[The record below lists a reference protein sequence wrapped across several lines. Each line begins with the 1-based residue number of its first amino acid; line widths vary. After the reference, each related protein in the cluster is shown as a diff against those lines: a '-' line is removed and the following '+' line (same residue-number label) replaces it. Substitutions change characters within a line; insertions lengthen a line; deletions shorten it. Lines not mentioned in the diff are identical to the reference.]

1 MTLSTNITDTTNE
14 ATTKRRV
21 ISLSERTYNR
31 LAKFGRW
38 SESADDLINRILNER
53 EGKEVSEQS
62 AS

>member
-14 ATTKRRV
+14 ANTKRRV
-21 ISLSERTYNR
+21 ISLSKKTYNR

-38 SESADDLINRILNER
+38 AESADDIINRILDER
-53 EGKEVSEQS
+53 EGKEVSEHS

>member
-14 ATTKRRV
+14 ANSKRRV
-21 ISLSERTYNR
+21 ISLSKKTYNR

-38 SESADDLINRILNER
+38 SESADDIINRILGER
-53 EGKEVSEQS
+53 EGKEVSEHS

>member
-14 ATTKRRV
+14 ANSKRRV
-21 ISLSERTYNR
+21 ISLSKKTYNR

-38 SESADDLINRILNER
+38 SESADDIINRILDER
-53 EGKEVSEQS
+53 EGKEVSEHS

>member
-31 LAKFGRW
+31 LNSDAGPKVQMTL
-38 SESADDLINRILNER
+38 LIEF
-53 EGKEVSEQS
+53 
-62 AS
+62 

>member
-14 ATTKRRV
+14 ANTKRRV
-21 ISLSERTYNR
+21 ISLSKKTYNR

-38 SESADDLINRILNER
+38 SESADDIINRILDER
-53 EGKEVSEQS
+53 EGKEVSEHS